1 VIYHDPYQYNVKGSK
16 GDYIMQDS
24 PEPSAAKRMERIRT
38 ETREFPPLSSK
49 QKNRKNVIYNLPARS
64 NAASPLWE
72 ARRLLQ
78 PELPKSSPEQERLRK
93 AESGVGIFAITMS
106 FVAFTSAL
114 FVRQG
119 SGADWT
125 HIALP
130 PVLYGNTLAL
140 LLSSATLQLARRAL
154 AAVPSVEPRAV
165 RMGLG
170 WLMATL
176 ALGFRF
182 RRRAIRSLAPARCA
196 GLYLATNPNSSFYY
210 VFTAMHGL
218 HVLAGIVALALV
230 IGRIIASRA
239 AFRRSTFEATATYW
253 HFMGVLWL
261 YLLFG
266 FAHEI
271 VGVSK
276 REGL

>member
-1 VIYHDPYQYNVKGSK
+1 MSSTIYQPVRTPPPALG
-16 GDYIMQDS
+16 G
-24 PEPSAAKRMERIRT
+24 SAAPAARVAKV
-38 ETREFPPLSSK
+38 LSG
-49 QKNRKNVIYNLPARS
+49 AGE
-64 NAASPLWE
+64 AS
-72 ARRLLQ
+72 Q
-78 PELPKSSPEQERLRK
+78 
-93 AESGVGIFAITMS
+93 SGIWVGIFAITMS

-154 AAVPSVEPRAV
+154 LAV
-165 RMGLG
+165 RMGLS

-176 ALGFRF
+176 ALGFVFVAGQFEAWRQ
-182 RRRAIRSLAPARCA
+182 LAAQ

-210 VFTAMHGL
+210 VLTAMHGL

-230 IGRIIASRA
+230 MGRIAASRG
-239 AFRRSTFEATATYW
+239 AFRKSTFEAAATHW

-261 YLLFG
+261 YLLL
-266 FAHEI
+266 
-271 VGVSK
+271 VLRQK
-276 REGL
+276 L

>member
-1 VIYHDPYQYNVKGSK
+1 MSSTIYQPVRTPPPALG
-16 GDYIMQDS
+16 G
-24 PEPSAAKRMERIRT
+24 SAAPAARVAKV
-38 ETREFPPLSSK
+38 LSGGGG
-49 QKNRKNVIYNLPARS
+49 
-64 NAASPLWE
+64 AS
-72 ARRLLQ
+72 Q
-78 PELPKSSPEQERLRK
+78 
-93 AESGVGIFAITMS
+93 SGIWVGIFAITMS

-154 AAVPSVEPRAV
+154 AAVPSVDPRAV

-176 ALGFRF
+176 ALGFVFVAGQFEAWRQ
-182 RRRAIRSLAPARCA
+182 LAAQ

-261 YLLFG
+261 YLLL
-266 FAHEI
+266 
-271 VGVSK
+271 VLRTK
-276 REGL
+276 L

>member
-1 VIYHDPYQYNVKGSK
+1 MSSTIYQPVRTPPPALG
-16 GDYIMQDS
+16 G
-24 PEPSAAKRMERIRT
+24 SAAPAARVAKV
-38 ETREFPPLSSK
+38 LSG
-49 QKNRKNVIYNLPARS
+49 AGG
-64 NAASPLWE
+64 AS
-72 ARRLLQ
+72 Q
-78 PELPKSSPEQERLRK
+78 
-93 AESGVGIFAITMS
+93 SGIWVGIFAITMS

-140 LLSSATLQLARRAL
+140 LLSSATLQMARRAL
-154 AAVPSVEPRAV
+154 AAVPSVDPRAV
-165 RMGLG
+165 RMGLS

-176 ALGFRF
+176 ALGFVFVAGQFEAWRQ
-182 RRRAIRSLAPARCA
+182 LAGQ

-230 IGRIIASRA
+230 IGRIAASRA

-261 YLLFG
+261 YLLL
-266 FAHEI
+266 
-271 VGVSK
+271 VLRTK
-276 REGL
+276 L